1 MVNFGRATRGQE
13 RMLET
18 KEQVIADIFRI
29 LEFWL
34 RHGNQ
39 YLVSDKKPTIVDLS
53 CYNEVIQLEVM
64 GLLENLDEKFP
75 KSAAWLKRMKV
86 RLLSDTYLAV
96 IVLLCSLMLKLE
108 SLAGS
113 AAPRRDARPHDQVLQ
128 EVQARVLQALS
139 FLSFLMELDPSR
151 IQGVLHRCTLC
162 VLLLENVKIIVKQ
175 GMSSANT
182 DLRLRLDTLKSRA
195 DYFA

>member
-96 IVLLCSLMLKLE
+96 IVLLCSLMLKLD

-139 FLSFLMELDPSR
+139 FLSFLMELDPQSHPR
-151 IQGVLHRCTLC
+151 CLASLHTLC
-162 VLLLENVKIIVKQ
+162 PPARKCQDHCQAGNVIGQYRLEV
-175 GMSSANT
+175 A
-182 DLRLRLDTLKSRA
+182 SR
-195 DYFA
+195 YFEVSR

>member
-64 GLLENLDEKFP
+64 GLLEDLDEKFP

-86 RLLSDTYLAV
+86 RPLSDTTLLAT
-96 IVLLCSLMLKLE
+96 VLLYSLMLKLE
-108 SLAGS
+108 SLAGP

-139 FLSFLMELDPSR
+139 FLTWLHD
-151 IQGVLHRCTLC
+151 GVGHPVASNGGLHRDTLC
-162 VLLLENVKIIVKQ
+162 VALARDCQDHCQTGNAVGQYKLEP
-175 GMSSANT
+175 A
-182 DLRLRLDTLKSRA
+182 
-195 DYFA
+195 F